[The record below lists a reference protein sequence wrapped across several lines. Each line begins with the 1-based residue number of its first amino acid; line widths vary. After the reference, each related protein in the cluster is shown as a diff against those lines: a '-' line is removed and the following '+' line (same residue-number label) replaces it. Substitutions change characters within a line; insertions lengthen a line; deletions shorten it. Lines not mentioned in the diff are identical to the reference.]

1 MAFALARVLAQNHF
15 SKQTNAVKIN
25 ASYDP
30 TGGVKG
36 GLKFCSI
43 VSSGTAGIYYVQ
55 LKNIF
60 YRKDGITSITD
71 GDKSFPMSNVTYFTC
86 EIVGQ
91 APTPTLANAG
101 FSTSN
106 VYDAANNRYNVYVYD
121 ATGLKDVPVGSR
133 LSLEITYKKFT
144 GAR

>member
-1 MAFALARVLAQNHF
+1 MVFALNRVLAQNHF

-25 ASYDP
+25 VSYDP

-60 YRKDGITSITD
+60 YRKDGITSIND
-71 GDKSFPMSNVTYFTC
+71 GDKSFPMSNVVYFTG
-86 EIVGQ
+86 ELVGQ
-91 APTPTLANAG
+91 APNPTIANAG
-101 FSTSN
+101 LQVSN
-106 VYDAANNRYNVYVYD
+106 TYDAANNRFIVYTFD
-121 ATGLKDVPVGSR
+121 ATGLKDIPVGSR
-133 LSLEITYKKFT
+133 LSFEITYKKFVR
-144 GAR
+144 AN

>member
-1 MAFALARVLAQNHF
+1 MAFALARVLAQNHL

-43 VSSGTAGIYYVQ
+43 VPSGTAGIYYVQ

-60 YRKDGITSITD
+60 YRKDGITSIND
-71 GDKSFPMSNVTYFTC
+71 GDTSFPMSNVTYFLA
-86 EIVGQ
+86 EVVGQ
-91 APTPTLANAG
+91 GSNPTLANAG
-101 FSTSN
+101 LQVSN
-106 VYDAANNRYNVYVYD
+106 VYDAANNRFILYTFD
-121 ATGLKDVPVGSR
+121 ATGLKGIPVGSR
-133 LSLEITYKKFT
+133 ISLEITYKKFA